1 MAFWEP
7 LEFGARALLLKS
19 TIKSS
24 REEIDEIARDHLE
37 RLVYHARAKSEY
49 WGDKLRG
56 FPDESFELTDLP
68 TSNKPE
74 LMENFDAAIA
84 VDDVTRDDAEEFFET
99 PKNLGKLFRG
109 KYVLSHTS
117 GSQGQPLI
125 IVQPEDNLELLFAL
139 QVARGNTAPIGIF
152 EAVKHLLSPARLAA
166 VILNPGF
173 YPSASAFAY
182 MPEAAK
188 RFLEVR
194 QLCVEDDDM
203 LDQLAEYRPTHL
215 TAYASVLHEIARAV
229 EAGRIN
235 LKPELKQVV
244 NISERLMPQA
254 RKHYEEVFGAPVL
267 DDYGMGECMFLTN
280 GCSATH
286 GMHVNADWAILEVV
300 DKDNQPVP
308 AGKAGAKVLV
318 TNLANYVQPI
328 IRYEVGD
335 IITMAT
341 KPCGCG
347 NNMPLIDHIDGRDSD
362 MFYIETKSG
371 TRPLQPTVFELAVG
385 RMLDA
390 REYQIVQEEN
400 TKFRIRIEPLPGKS
414 FNRKRAEK
422 IMNEELQE
430 YKLADKV
437 DVEIEL
443 VDRLAADGDKKFKRI
458 VSKVRRDNERK

>member
-1 MAFWEP
+1 
-7 LEFGARALLLKS
+7 
-19 TIKSS
+19 
-24 REEIDEIARDHLE
+24 
-37 RLVYHARAKSEY
+37 
-49 WGDKLRG
+49 
-56 FPDESFELTDLP
+56 
-68 TSNKPE
+68 
-74 LMENFDAAIA
+74 MENFDSAIT
-84 VDDVTRDDAEEFFET
+84 VDDVTRDDAEEFFEN
-99 PKNLGKLFRG
+99 PKNLGTLFRD

-125 IVQPEDNLELLFAL
+125 IVQPEDNIELLFAL
-139 QVARGNTAPIGIF
+139 QISRGNTAPIGIF
-152 EAVKHLLSPARLAA
+152 EAVKHLISPARLAA

-182 MPEAAK
+182 MPDSAK
-188 RFLEVR
+188 RFLEVL
-194 QLCVEDDDM
+194 QLSVEDEKM
-203 LDQLAEYRPTHL
+203 LEHLSEFRPTHL
-215 TAYASVLHEIARAV
+215 TAYASVLHEIARAT
-229 EAGRIN
+229 EAGRID
-235 LKPELKQVV
+235 LKPELEQVV

-280 GCSATH
+280 GCTASH

-300 DKDNQPVP
+300 DDKNRPVP
-308 AGKAGAKVLV
+308 DGKAGAKVLV

-335 IITMAT
+335 LVTMAT

-362 MFYIETKSG
+362 MFYIETPSG
-371 TRPLQPTVFELAVG
+371 RRPLQPTVFELALG

-400 TKFRIRIEPLPGKS
+400 TKFRVRVEPLPGKT
-414 FNRKRAEK
+414 FNRERGEK
-422 IMNEELQE
+422 IMHDELKE
-430 YKLADKV
+430 YKLGDM
-437 DVEIEL
+437 VEVEFEI

-458 VSKVRRDNERK
+458 VSKEKREGKKD